1 MGINF
6 KATIK
11 RGDPMPSQC
20 EICGSVK
27 AITKSDRRIV
37 QANEAQL
44 NKCYDEKPEDWRSKY
59 QPFTNSKRTII
70 PTCKNFSH
78 MRTCTY
84 R

>member
-11 RGDPMPSQC
+11 RGEPMPSQC
-20 EICGSVK
+20 AICGSCK
-27 AITKSDRRIV
+27 AITKSDRDAV
-37 QANEAQL
+37 QSEQ
-44 NKCYDEKPEDWRSKY
+44 NKCYDEKPEAWRSKY

-70 PTCKNFSH
+70 STCKNFSH
-78 MRTCTY
+78 MRSCTY